1 MLDDISQSTCFL
13 FHVSLPIRTT
23 VTDESLKK
31 SSLTFCLIVSVF
43 KLGFM
48 SPISTDLDM
57 YTSPN
62 IFSNKSL
69 YFSSFS

>member
-23 VTDESLKK
+23 VTDESLKN

-43 KLGFM
+43 KLVSM
-48 SPISTDLDM
+48 SPISTDLDT

-62 IFSNKSL
+62 FFSNKFL
-69 YFSSFS
+69 YLSSFS